1 MTNNTSTEHR
11 SIFKELRSLMPQRS
25 LPYPDAL
32 QRAEAQANRLLSLH
46 GITCGPVP
54 TEIVTEL
61 PRVRVEHD
69 WDMPA
74 SGSAVWDGTNWVISL
89 NAAEHSLRQ
98 RFSLF
103 HEFKHI
109 VDHPT
114 RDLIENDE
122 MAERVADYF
131 AACVLMPKAWVKAAF
146 CNETQKIEA
155 LAEKFAVSPR
165 AMSVRLAQLGL
176 TTAVDRCERR
186 QRSSYRRAGHYF
198 RQLPARPLL
207 EGVAA

>member
-1 MTNNTSTEHR
+1 
-11 SIFKELRSLMPQRS
+11 
-25 LPYPDAL
+25 
-32 QRAEAQANRLLSLH
+32 
-46 GITCGPVP
+46 
-54 TEIVTEL
+54 
-61 PRVRVEHD
+61 
-69 WDMPA
+69 MPA
-74 SGSAVWDGTNWVISL
+74 SGSAIWDGTNWVITL

-109 VDHPT
+109 IDHPT
-114 RDLIENDE
+114 RHFIEDDE

-131 AACVLMPKAWVKAAF
+131 AACVLVPKAWVKAAF

-176 TTAVDRCERR
+176 
-186 QRSSYRRAGHYF
+186 
-198 RQLPARPLL
+198 
-207 EGVAA
+207 AA